1 MDKVHLD
8 KNNLDKFYMF
18 GTLQGYDDGE
28 SSLPASHVESLI
40 EEEDIGDDGTLNDHS
55 PHDPSDLLSTE
66 MDPMDGKHPAYI

>member
-1 MDKVHLD
+1 MDKVHSA
-8 KNNLDKFYMF
+8 KNNLKRYFMIVIF
-18 GTLQGYDDGE
+18 QGYDDGE

-66 MDPMDGKHPAYI
+66 MDPMDGKHPA

>member
-1 MDKVHLD
+1 MDKVRSA
-8 KNNLDKFYMF
+8 KNNLNRYYMIVI
-18 GTLQGYDDGE
+18 LQGYDDGE

-66 MDPMDGKHPAYI
+66 MDPMDGKHPA

>member
-1 MDKVHLD
+1 MIVI
-8 KNNLDKFYMF
+8 F
-18 GTLQGYDDGE
+18 QGYDDGE

-66 MDPMDGKHPAYI
+66 MDPMDGKHPA

>member
-1 MDKVHLD
+1 MDKVHSA
-8 KNNLDKFYMF
+8 KNNLNRYYMIVIF
-18 GTLQGYDDGE
+18 QGYDDGE

-66 MDPMDGKHPAYI
+66 MDPMDGKHPA